1 MAGGQAIDLA
11 SSAQRL
17 DLDRTRTHAP
27 AQDRRPYPGGGSAW
41 RRLWPDPDSGRE
53 SDALQH
59 YASAVGL
66 AFQVVD
72 DVLDVEGTAQSLGKT
87 AGKDAAQGKSTY
99 VTLLGLDAA
108 RERVETLRAEA
119 RTALS
124 VFGSGARRLAELA
137 DWIAV
142 RTH

>member
-1 MAGGQAIDLA
+1 MH
-11 SSAQRL
+11 RL
-17 DLDRTRTHAP
+17 KTGALIRA
-27 AQDRRPYPGGGSAW
+27 AV
-41 RRLWPDPDSGRE
+41 RLGADCGRALTADE
-53 SDALQH
+53 SDALDR

-87 AGKDAAQGKSTY
+87 AGKDAEQCKSTY
-99 VTLLGLDAA
+99 VTLLGLAAA
-108 RERVETLRAEA
+108 RQRVEALRVEA
-119 RTALS
+119 REALAG
-124 VFGSGARRLAELA
+124 FGPVARRLGELA